1 MQKLHHLN
9 PRNIV
14 ESYRREEKGLSERI
28 TFDYFNGQESE
39 MLAFYRIPKLL
50 FTDAYFSGLDALAKT
65 LYGLMLD
72 RMSLSIK
79 NKWFD
84 ELQRAYIYF
93 AQHEAAK
100 MLGCGEDKIR
110 CLYKNLE
117 KYGLIERQKQ
127 GQGKPTKIYLKNFA
141 SVGNK
146 DSSDHGNFGVKTAE
160 NSGSRPS
167 KNPIQDHGETGSN
180 YNNINNTNR
189 AINTNHI
196 SSMKQ
201 DMNDE
206 YNAYAEIVRENLDID
221 SMCERYPQDVEIIE
235 GIYDLVLETVIC
247 RKPTIW
253 ISKNEYPTNLVKSK
267 FLKLNHMHLE
277 YVMGCMK
284 ENTTK
289 VRNMKNYLLSALFN
303 APTTMGS
310 YYQAEYRHDM
320 ASRVVG

>member
-1 MQKLHHLN
+1 M
-9 PRNIV
+9 
-14 ESYRREEKGLSERI
+14 SERI

-141 SVGNK
+141 TVGNEVQTTKYSGSETKK
-146 DSSDHGNFGVKTAE
+146 DNSDHGNIGFKTAE
-160 NSGSRPS
+160 NSGSRTRD
-167 KNPIQDHGETGSN
+167 NLGLDHGKSAPN
-180 YNNINNTNR
+180 YNNINNTER
-189 AINTNHI
+189 VRRTDHI
-196 SSMKQ
+196 SSMAQ

-206 YNAYAEIVRENLDID
+206 YNAYAEIVRENLDIG
-221 SMCERYPQDVEIIE
+221 SMRERYPQDVDIIE

-247 RKPTIW
+247 RKPTVW

-277 YVMGCMK
+277 YVMECMK
-284 ENTTK
+284 DNTTK
-289 VRNMKNYLLSALFN
+289 IRNIKNYLLSALFN

-310 YYQAEYRHDM
+310 YYQSEVSHDR
-320 ASRVVG
+320 ASRVG

>member
-1 MQKLHHLN
+1 M
-9 PRNIV
+9 
-14 ESYRREEKGLSERI
+14 SERI
-28 TFDYFNGQESE
+28 VFDYFTGQESE

-50 FTDAYFSGLDALAKT
+50 FTNAYFKGLDALAKT

-72 RMSLSIK
+72 RMSLSLK

-84 ELQRAYIYF
+84 ELQRAFIYF
-93 AQHEAAK
+93 AQQEAAE

-110 CLYKNLE
+110 SLFKKLE
-117 KYGLIERQKQ
+117 EYRLIERQKQ

-146 DSSDHGNFGVKTAE
+146 DSSDHGNIGVKTTE

-167 KNPIQDHGETGSN
+167 KNPIQDHGESDSN

-221 SMCERYPQDVEIIE
+221 SMCERFPQDVEVIE
-235 GIYDLVLETVIC
+235 GIYDLVLETVLC
-247 RKPTIW
+247 RKSTIW
-253 ISKNEYPTNLVKSK
+253 ISKNEYPVNLVKSK

-284 ENTTK
+284 DNTTK
-289 VRNMKNYLLSALFN
+289 VRNIKNYLLSALFN
-303 APTTMGS
+303 APTTIGS
-310 YYQAEYRHDM
+310 YYQSEYRHDM

>member
-1 MQKLHHLN
+1 M
-9 PRNIV
+9 
-14 ESYRREEKGLSERI
+14 SERI
-28 TFDYFNGQESE
+28 VFDYFTGQESE

-50 FTDAYFSGLDALAKT
+50 FTNAYFKGLDALAKT

-72 RMSLSIK
+72 RMSLSLK

-84 ELQRAYIYF
+84 ELQRAFIYF
-93 AQHEAAK
+93 AQKEAAE

-110 CLYKNLE
+110 SLFKKLE
-117 KYGLIERQKQ
+117 DYGLIERQKQ

-146 DSSDHGNFGVKTAE
+146 DSSDHRNFGVKTAE

-167 KNPIQDHGETGSN
+167 KKPIQDHGESDSN
-180 YNNINNTNR
+180 YNNNNR

-221 SMCERYPQDVEIIE
+221 SMSERYPQDVEIIE
-235 GIYDLVLETVIC
+235 GIYDLVLETILC
-247 RKPTIW
+247 RKSTIW
-253 ISKNEYPTNLVKSK
+253 ISKNEYPVNLVKSK

-289 VRNMKNYLLSALFN
+289 VRNIKNYLLSALFN
-303 APTTMGS
+303 APTTMGN
-310 YYQAEYRHDM
+310 YYQSEYRHDM
-320 ASRVVG
+320 TSRVV

>member
-1 MQKLHHLN
+1 M
-9 PRNIV
+9 
-14 ESYRREEKGLSERI
+14 SERI
-28 TFDYFNGQESE
+28 IFDYFSGQESE

-50 FTDAYFSGLDALAKT
+50 FTNAYFSGLDALAKT

-72 RMSLSIK
+72 RMSLSLK

-93 AQHEAAK
+93 AQQEAAE

-110 CLYKNLE
+110 CLFKSLE
-117 KYGLIERQKQ
+117 EYGLIERKKQ

-141 SVGNK
+141 SRENEEVQTLEKQSSGTNMVISDPGNI
-146 DSSDHGNFGVKTAE
+146 GVKTTE

-167 KNPIQDHGETGSN
+167 ENPVLDHGESDPN
-180 YNNINNTNR
+180 YNNINNTKR
-189 AINTNHI
+189 VINTNHI
-196 SSMKQ
+196 SSMKT
-201 DMNDE
+201 DLNDE
-206 YNAYAEIVRENLDID
+206 YNAYAEIVRENLCID
-221 SMCERYPQDVEIIE
+221 TMLERYPHDTDIIE
-235 GIYDLVLETVIC
+235 GIYDLVLETVLC
-247 RKPTIW
+247 QNPSIW

-284 ENTTK
+284 DNTTK
-289 VRNMKNYLLSALFN
+289 VRNIKNYLLSALFN

-310 YYQAEYRHDM
+310 YYQSEVSHDQAYRAM
-320 ASRVVG
+320 